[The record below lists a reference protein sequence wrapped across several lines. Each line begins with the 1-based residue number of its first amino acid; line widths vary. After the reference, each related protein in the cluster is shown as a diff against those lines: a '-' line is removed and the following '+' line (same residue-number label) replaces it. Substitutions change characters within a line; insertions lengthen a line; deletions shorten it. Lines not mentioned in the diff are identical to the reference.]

1 LRVLVTRPAGQA
13 QRLCGLL
20 EAAGHEC
27 VRLPTIEIQPAADP
41 YRLEA
46 IADTLEDYDLAVF
59 VSVNAVQMG
68 LEPIL
73 DQRDWPEHTQIA
85 TVGARSAEALTAYG
99 LSVDLVPEH
108 RFNSEALLALEEL
121 EDMSGRNVVIF
132 RGNGGREVLRD
143 TLLERG
149 AEVEYVE
156 VYRRVCPA
164 LSPATRRCKTCSPW
178 RAMRTR
184 PRYGKFRWWLSVSA
198 RRGWPHSWVL
208 YMRRWLPHMQAM
220 RHCLPQLRKPDAAYF
235 SLSESAAYSNASEKK
250 RVSSRPCFRNS
261 VWPASTMTGG
271 PLM

>member
-1 LRVLVTRPAGQA
+1 MRVLVTRPAGQA
-13 QRLCGLL
+13 GRLCDRI

-27 VRLPTIEIQPAADP
+27 VRLPTIEIQPASDP

-68 LEPIL
+68 LERIL
-73 DQRDWPEHTQIA
+73 DQRDWPEQTLIA

-108 RFNSEALLALEEL
+108 QFNSEALLALEEL

-149 AEVEYVE
+149 ADVAYVE
-156 VYRRVCPA
+156 VYRRVCPTA
-164 LSPATRRCKTCSPW
+164 D
-178 RAMRTR
+178 
-184 PRYGKFRWWLSVSA
+184 SA
-198 RRGWPHSWVL
+198 RMHQLLQPGYLDCITITSNEALQNLVT
-208 YMRRWLPHMQAM
+208 MAGSEGQAALTQIPLVVIGE
-220 RHCLPQLRKPDAAYF
+220 RQARLAVRLGFEHAPVVAEHASDTAILAA
-235 SLSESAAYSNASEKK
+235 LA
-250 RVSSRPCFRNS
+250 RV
-261 VWPASTMTGG
+261 
-271 PLM
+271 